1 MTLQANLPI
10 ECLPDDTTGKTAYR
24 VSAGCHNWQVC
35 LASVCRMTQQA
46 SLPIASV
53 CQMTQQA
60 SLPSECLPDH
70 TTGKSAYRVSSECL
84 PDDTTGKSA

>member
-1 MTLQANLPI
+1 MTQQARLPI

-35 LASVCRMTQQA
+35 LASVCRITLKA
-46 SLPIASV
+46 SLPI
-53 CQMTQQA
+53 
-60 SLPSECLPDH
+60 
-70 TTGKSAYRVSSECL
+70 ECL